1 MSRNYKIATE
11 FSVVDRATA
20 QLNKM
25 SSAGSLVGSAWS
37 KGIISRNYF
46 FSKSMLEKKSSCL
59 DEYVDIR
66 WKRKPIM
73 TIPAITGWW
82 NLNRGMTRRIHTM
95 YVTIAEAILC
105 CLLLFRKASFSAS
118 ESSLKVMDS
127 LYGSLREF
135 ATEKGAA

>member
-1 MSRNYKIATE
+1 MKNYKVVTE
-11 FSVVDRATA
+11 FNIVDRATA

-25 SSAGSLVGSAWS
+25 STAGSLVGSAWS
-37 KGIISRNYF
+37 KGIISHNYF
-46 FSKSMLEKKSSCL
+46 FLKSMLEKKSSCL

-82 NLNRGMTRRIHTM
+82 NLNRGMTRRRHTM
-95 YVTIAEAILC
+95 YVTIAETILC
-105 CLLLFRKASFSAS
+105 CFLLFRKASFSAS

-135 ATEKGAA
+135 ASEKGAA

>member
-1 MSRNYKIATE
+1 
-11 FSVVDRATA
+11 
-20 QLNKM
+20 
-25 SSAGSLVGSAWS
+25 
-37 KGIISRNYF
+37 
-46 FSKSMLEKKSSCL
+46 
-59 DEYVDIR
+59 
-66 WKRKPIM
+66 M

-95 YVTIAEAILC
+95 YVTIAETILC